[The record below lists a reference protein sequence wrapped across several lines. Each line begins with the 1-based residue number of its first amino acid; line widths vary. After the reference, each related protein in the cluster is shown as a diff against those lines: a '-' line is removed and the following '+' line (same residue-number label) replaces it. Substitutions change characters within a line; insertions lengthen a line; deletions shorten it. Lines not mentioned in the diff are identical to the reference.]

1 MAAGNV
7 EEKADVAL
15 FYHAHDEEEAS
26 TLKDALLGEGL
37 TVKSYEDFQVGG
49 YSPESRGSLIK
60 NSWCVVL
67 LLTEDFVNDTGM
79 NEFETYTSLHHS
91 IQKNLKKVFPVIH
104 CDESSI
110 PTALGCISGIYGSRP
125 VDEQA
130 AKISKGVKHL
140 KPEPDVLQQGYQL
153 IEPARKILKFTA
165 SELTKYFRMD
175 DKIKAIH
182 GELKKKVE
190 ENNPDDGKRHECWI
204 ECITDEMIKND
215 GGRPKGQRF
224 TKNVTLKSATT
235 ELLHGLDGPTGHLC
249 LVSLLLNK
257 TPLKKHTDCAKL
269 AEYLDPDNIFDLLKK
284 CKVFPKWNPQELE
297 AIEQLKS
304 NRSKEAHQPV
314 ESSTDSEK
322 ELVESIKKTSI
333 SSYET
338 LVVLPFKAEISK
350 IVGEAGATANQSN
363 VGEDQHDDAAS

>member
-1 MAAGNV
+1 MAAERV
-7 EEKADVAL
+7 HVAL
-15 FYHAHDEEEAS
+15 FYHSANKDKA
-26 TLKDALLGEGL
+26 DALKTALEK
-37 TVKSYEDFQVGG
+37 VKLRVESYEDLKIGEFDLKGR
-49 YSPESRGSLIK
+49 SSLIEK
-60 NSWCVVL
+60 SWCVVL
-67 LLTEDFVNDTGM
+67 IITEQFVRDAGKNDFDM
-79 NEFETYTSLHHS
+79 YASLDHS
-91 IQKNLKKVFPVIH
+91 IDNELHNVYPVKH
-104 CDESSI
+104 CAKSLIPLAVRSI
-110 PTALGCISGIYGSRP
+110 TGIDGSDP
-125 VDEQA
+125 VAYQA
-130 AKISKGVKHL
+130 ERILKGVTEL
-140 KPEPDVLQQGYQL
+140 KRVHEPDVLQQGYQL